1 VRIVSGCGTGDGGP
15 WAIICRV
22 ETRTKERL
30 TGALIII
37 ALLVVLVPEM
47 LSGPHPPLEAGPAQA
62 PQATVVAPVLTYELP
77 VANQP
82 AATGSDQSA
91 LMPQVAAADTP
102 ALPPPTPVVAVPAP
116 EPVAAVVAETPAQ
129 PPAVEK
135 PVSGSRASKPANTK
149 TQAAKT
155 QAAKSRAW
163 TVQVGSFVK
172 RDNAQHLMQD
182 LKAKGFASQLSE
194 DTKARLF
201 RVKAGPVADRAAA
214 QALQARLVAAGYR
227 ATISAP

>member
-1 VRIVSGCGTGDGGP
+1 
-15 WAIICRV
+15 V

-47 LSGPHPPLEAGPAQA
+47 LSGPHPTLEAGPAQT
-62 PQATVVAPVLTYELP
+62 PQATVMAPVVTYELP

-82 AATGSDQSA
+82 VATGTDQSA
-91 LMPQVAAADTP
+91 LMPQMAATDTP

-129 PPAVEK
+129 QPVVEK
-135 PVSGSRASKPANTK
+135 PVSGSRAPKPLVAAVPASTGKAAATATKPANTK
-149 TQAAKT
+149 PQADKP
-155 QAAKSRAW
+155 RAW
-163 TVQVGSFVK
+163 MVQVGSFVK
-172 RDNAQHLMQD
+172 RENAQHLMQD
-182 LKAKGFASQLSE
+182 LKAKGFASQVSE

-214 QALQARLVAAGYR
+214 QALQAKLVAAGYR

>member
-1 VRIVSGCGTGDGGP
+1 
-15 WAIICRV
+15 V

-47 LSGPHPPLEAGPAQA
+47 LSGPHPTLEAGPAQT
-62 PQATVVAPVLTYELP
+62 PQATVMAPVVTYELP

-82 AATGSDQSA
+82 AATGTDQSA
-91 LMPQVAAADTP
+91 LMPQTAAADTP

-129 PPAVEK
+129 PPVVEK
-135 PVSGSRASKPANTK
+135 PVSGSRASKPADTKTQVAK

-155 QAAKSRAW
+155 QAAKPRAW
-163 TVQVGSFVK
+163 MVQVGSFVK
-172 RDNAQHLMQD
+172 RENAQHLMQD

-214 QALQARLVAAGYR
+214 QALQAKLVAAGYR

>member
-1 VRIVSGCGTGDGGP
+1 
-15 WAIICRV
+15 V

-47 LSGPHPPLEAGPAQA
+47 LSGPHPTLEAGPAQT
-62 PQATVVAPVLTYELP
+62 PQATVMAPVVTYELP

-82 AATGSDQSA
+82 VATGTDQSA
-91 LMPQVAAADTP
+91 LMPQMAATDTP

-129 PPAVEK
+129 PPVVEK
-135 PVSGSRASKPANTK
+135 PVSGSRAPKPANTK
-149 TQAAKT
+149 PQAAKP
-155 QAAKSRAW
+155 RAW
-163 TVQVGSFVK
+163 MVQVGSFVK
-172 RDNAQHLMQD
+172 RENAQHLMQD
-182 LKAKGFASQLSE
+182 LKAKGFASQVSE

-201 RVKAGPVADRAAA
+201 RVKAGPVADRTAA
-214 QALQARLVAAGYR
+214 QALQAKLVAAGYR